1 MHTLWP
7 AAERGHFQL
16 DWLDSHHTFSFGE
29 FYDPAKI
36 SWRSLRVLN
45 DDRIG
50 GGGGFPPHPHR
61 DMEIFSYVNEG
72 ALAHKD
78 SMGNTAQVT
87 PGRVQLM
94 SAGTG
99 VKHSE
104 FNPSKTASTHLLQIW
119 FMPEKAGLAPNYQE
133 LDYTEADRANRLKL
147 LADPKGSEGAMTIR
161 QQVRIYTATLEKGK
175 TLALPLA
182 GKQGGWLQ
190 VINGAI
196 TLDPFKVNLSP
207 GDACSCESE
216 PKLVARATAASELL
230 WFVFD

>member
-7 AAERGHFQL
+7 ATERGHFQL
-16 DWLDSHHTFSFGE
+16 DWLDSYHTFSFGE
-29 FYDPAKI
+29 FYDPVKI
-36 SWRSLRVLN
+36 SWRHLRVLN
-45 DDRIG
+45 DDRVS

-99 VKHSE
+99 IKHSE
-104 FNPSKTASTHLLQIW
+104 FNPSKTATTHLLQIW
-119 FMPEKAGLAPNYQE
+119 FIPQAAGLTPNYQE
-133 LDYTEADRANRLKL
+133 LDYTETDRANKLKL
-147 LADPKGSEGAMTIR
+147 LADPAGHDGAMIIR

-175 TLALPLA
+175 SLALPLA
-182 GKQGGWLQ
+182 AKQGGWLQ
-190 VINGAI
+190 LINGAVAI
-196 TLDPFKVNLSP
+196 DPLNVKLTP
-207 GDACSCESE
+207 GDACSVENESA
-216 PKLVARATAASELL
+216 LIARATAASEFL